1 MLPRC
6 QSYVRTVS
14 QYDKRPPKSFSVQFR
29 RLVATHL
36 LARSDAGGQA
46 LPYQY
51 LDRPLATAPAPH
63 SPAALAQHSSTRPRP
78 LLDSDM
84 LGVLPVSAAGTFR
97 ARFPIPK
104 NAPSAA
110 EVIWV
115 LTTAAEILETSEE
128 IFETLTGKMIALK
141 AVFWLQP

>member
-6 QSYVRTVS
+6 QSSVRTIF
-14 QYDKRPPKSFSVQFR
+14 QCDKHPPKSFSLQFR
-29 RLVATHL
+29 RLVAIHL
-36 LARSDAGGQA
+36 SALSDADGQV
-46 LPYQY
+46 LPYHF

-63 SPAALAQHSSTRPRP
+63 SLATLAQHSSTRPRP

-104 NAPSAA
+104 SAPSAA

-115 LTTAAEILETSEE
+115 LTTTVEILETSVEK
-128 IFETLTGKMIALK
+128 TIALK
-141 AVFWLQP
+141 AVF